1 MATKKFNIQFED
13 IRRNSTPVSTAGFG
27 DLVEDPD
34 NPDEPFIDVDLSEED
49 PEKAITAAKGTSN
62 GAEGADAG
70 DEERDRK
77 RAALR
82 AKKESR
88 EAADEAIGEAR
99 AEVAQ
104 ELNILHEKIDKLE
117 SAKGLTQ
124 VEEEYEESKAG
135 IEAKMI
141 TAMED
146 GKSEDYAKLNSS
158 LIELNGK
165 MQEKRTE
172 LRVQEQG
179 TAAAP
184 EDLGGDAAGRQPANP
199 RAVAFIQAN
208 EEWWSDPD
216 HEDAVDYARRL
227 DKKLVGMGYD
237 PKGDRYWHAFN
248 RNFDNKFK
256 DLRIADD
263 DEIELDLD
271 AGGRGKGSR
280 SPVHRPGSGGG
291 ASQGKAANRGGGDG
305 GEAPN
310 KGSSVVRLTAA
321 DKANMTRFLLDPSNP
336 EHCRQYAMNKVPEER
351 T

>member
-13 IRRNSTPVSTAGFG
+13 IRRNSTPVSAAGFG

-49 PEKAITAAKGTSN
+49 NEKAITAATGTSN
-62 GAEGADAG
+62 GAEGADAA
-70 DEERDRK
+70 DEKERK

-88 EAADEAIGEAR
+88 AAADEAINEAR
-99 AEVAQ
+99 GEVAQ
-104 ELNILHEKIDKLE
+104 ELNILHEKIDALE
-117 SAKGLTQ
+117 SAKGLTK
-124 VEEEYEESKAG
+124 VEEEYEESKAD

-146 GKSEDYAKLNSS
+146 GKSEDYAKLNST

-172 LRVQEQG
+172 LRVQERG
-179 TAAAP
+179 TSAAP
-184 EDLGGDAAGRQPANP
+184 EDLGGDAANRQPANP
-199 RAVAFIQAN
+199 RAVSFIQSN

-216 HEDAVDYARRL
+216 HEDAVDYARKL
-227 DKKLVGMGYD
+227 DKKLVNMGYD
-237 PKGDRYWHAFN
+237 PRSDRYWHTFN
-248 RNFDNKFK
+248 RNFDNKFEG
-256 DLRIADD
+256 LRIADD
-263 DEIELDLD
+263 DEIEIDTG
-271 AGGRGKGSR
+271 AGGDKGRR

-291 ASQGKAANRGGGDG
+291 ASRGAAANRGGGDG
-305 GEAPN
+305 GGGDGGGN
-310 KGSSVVRLTAA
+310 KGSVVRLTAA